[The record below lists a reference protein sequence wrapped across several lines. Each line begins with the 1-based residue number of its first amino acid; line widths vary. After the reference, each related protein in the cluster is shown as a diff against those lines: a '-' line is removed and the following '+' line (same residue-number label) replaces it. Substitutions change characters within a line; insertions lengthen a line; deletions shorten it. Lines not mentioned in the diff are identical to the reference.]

1 MYNNDQISP
10 YLITVVCLLKCLL
23 NIYINCI
30 LPLGHNGSL
39 VTLME
44 VEAEQELMEYHNE
57 LIIVFVLINYTSLF
71 IEKMTTM
78 NCNIHQNTLKVLVT
92 RSK

>member
-1 MYNNDQISP
+1 
-10 YLITVVCLLKCLL
+10 
-23 NIYINCI
+23 
-30 LPLGHNGSL
+30 
-39 VTLME
+39 ME

-57 LIIVFVLINYTSLF
+57 FIIAFVLINYTSLF